1 MQRLCVVAPL
11 RHNYAQQRG
20 ERVPANTDPVSPSAE
35 LPGVVLANIDHLKD
49 VVPGADEA
57 EVRAA
62 ERIVEEE
69 VARFVS
75 WRRSARMAPVIEE
88 LYGRAERIRRA
99 ELERL
104 RSRLAGLSEEERQ
117 AVDAATRAIV
127 AKLLHQPVVRTKGG
141 YESARL
147 LARLFGLE
155 EPPSA

>member
-1 MQRLCVVAPL
+1 M
-11 RHNYAQQRG
+11 
-20 ERVPANTDPVSPSAE
+20 
-35 LPGVVLANIDHLKD
+35 KD